1 MHILGMHY
9 SWDLIRTFQA
19 VAQTGSL
26 SAAARVLQLTQPTVG
41 RHIDLLEAA
50 LKLPLFVR
58 SREGMTLT
66 QKGSDLVAE
75 AAEMQIAANGF
86 ERHAAGLDEEMTGVV
101 RISANEIMGVI
112 ILPRILP
119 SFMMTNPGIEVEL
132 IISNSAANL
141 LQRDADVAIRMFRPM
156 QNDLVARKVADLPLG
171 FFGLRDYLR
180 ANGEPLTLSDLRS
193 HQVIGLD
200 RETSLIEGARM
211 LGVSL
216 TPRDFAFRCDNI
228 LTHIEA
234 IKAGVGIGVTH
245 QGLAAHWPEVDQ
257 VLRAIEL
264 PCLDL
269 WLACHSE
276 VRHNK
281 RIRTVMDFLG
291 EALQKPYDCMA
302 PARLG

>member
-1 MHILGMHY
+1 MHY

-26 SAAARVLQLTQPTVG
+26 SSAARVLQLTQPTVG

-66 QKGSDLVAE
+66 QKGADLVAE
-75 AAEMQIAANGF
+75 ATEMKIAATGF
-86 ERHAAGLDEEMTGVV
+86 ERHAAGLDEDMTGVV
-101 RISANEIMGVI
+101 RISANEIIGVI

-119 SFMMTNPGIEVEL
+119 KFMQANPGIEVEL

-141 LQRDADVAIRMFRPM
+141 LQRDADVAIRMFRPR
-156 QNDLVARKVADLPLG
+156 QNDLVARKIADLPLG
-171 FFGLRDYLR
+171 FFGLRDYLS
-180 ANGEPLTLSDLRS
+180 ANGVPQTLSDLRS
-193 HQVIGLD
+193 HRFIGLD

-211 LGVSL
+211 LGESF

-228 LTHIEA
+228 LAHIEA
-234 IKAGVGIGVTH
+234 IRAGVGIGVTH

-257 VLRAIEL
+257 VLPAIQL
-264 PCLDL
+264 PTLDL
-269 WLACHSE
+269 WVACHSE
-276 VRHNK
+276 VQHNK

-291 EALQKPYDCMA
+291 EALQKPYDRLE
-302 PARLG
+302 PTRLG